1 MIVFFR
7 RNSLERQV
15 RRLQPPRRRRP
26 SKPGVL
32 HIQKVFA
39 RKSGLGILVDVHRE
53 VDDNMTVLA
62 SYRLGHDVEVQV
74 IQVLVRIEPHHRAVC
89 EGCRPNAAPHW

>member
-1 MIVFFR
+1 M
-7 RNSLERQV
+7 
-15 RRLQPPRRRRP
+15 
-26 SKPGVL
+26 L

-39 RKSGLGILVDVHRE
+39 RKSGLGILVDVDRE

-74 IQVLVRIEPHHRAVC
+74 IQVLVRNEPHHRAVC
-89 EGCRPNAAPHW
+89 EGCRPNAAPHWQICSGGL